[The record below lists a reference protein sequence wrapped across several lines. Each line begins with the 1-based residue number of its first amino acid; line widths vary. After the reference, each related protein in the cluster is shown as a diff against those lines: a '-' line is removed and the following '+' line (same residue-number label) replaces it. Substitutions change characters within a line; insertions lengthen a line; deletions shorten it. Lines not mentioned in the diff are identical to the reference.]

1 MNKFI
6 FLATTGILIILLAG
20 VGFLYKTES
29 DKNQLLRTEH
39 LKTADDALVENKRLK
54 EELKIEKEKALE
66 EKKRLLDQIDESSR
80 KKDRADKAV
89 EAVKKAFLKEREMSL
104 AADDDLDSMRKEV
117 AALRKDGRDNI
128 GELEKSF
135 NKKKQLYETRILS
148 LEAQLT
154 KSKGKVSVESERYH
168 YNLGVL
174 YSQNKD
180 YESAVREF
188 KAALSYN
195 PKNAPCHYN
204 LGIIFDDYFK
214 DKENARFHYRAFLE
228 LSPTSDDAESVK
240 EWLAGLDK

>member
-6 FLATTGILIILLAG
+6 FLATTGILIIIIVG
-20 VGFLYKTES
+20 VGFLYKTEA

-39 LKTADDALVENKRLK
+39 LKTAEDVGAENKRLK
-54 EELKIEKEKALE
+54 DELKTEKEKALE
-66 EKKRLLDQIDESSR
+66 EKKRLLDQIEESSR
-80 KKDRADKAV
+80 KKDRAETAV
-89 EAVKKAFLKEREMSL
+89 EAVKKALLKEREMSL
-104 AADDDLDSMRKEV
+104 ASNEDLNSLRKDV
-117 AALRKDGRDNI
+117 AALRKDGSDNVVL
-128 GELEKSF
+128 LEKSF
-135 NKKKQLYETRILS
+135 NKKKQLYDTRILS

-154 KSKGKVSVESERYH
+154 KSKGRVAAESQRYH

-195 PKNAPCHYN
+195 PKNASCHYN

-214 DKENARFHYRAFLE
+214 DKVNARYHYRAFLE
-228 LSPTSDDAESVK
+228 LSPASDDAESVK
-240 EWLAGLDK
+240 EWLANLEK